1 MWAGAKMGDDGQV
14 IEWGFVLVLA
24 AVAMGA
30 VAQRVT
36 GMGFALLAVP
46 FLVLAVGPVQG
57 VVLTNWCGVMSSGVN
72 LIGVRRDV
80 QWRRIALITFAAVL
94 GSIPGALLIMVIPL
108 NWLGIVV
115 GSLTL
120 LALLVS
126 LRSSAGS
133 RKDTRGLRASIGFAS
148 GFMGVTAG
156 VSGPPMVIYRK
167 ATDWPM
173 RAFASSVQFH
183 FMIVGITAVT
193 LKWGEGPAYSVWH
206 WAGLVLAL
214 ALGSFAGSRLAPM
227 VPNRTALRLV
237 MIIAFAGTLMTIGRA
252 AYNLLVGA

>member
-1 MWAGAKMGDDGQV
+1 MGCV
-14 IEWGFVLVLA
+14 IEWGFVLVLV

-80 QWRRIALITFAAVL
+80 QWGRVAWLTSAAVL
-94 GSIPGALLIMVIPL
+94 GSIPGALLILVIPL

-115 GSLTL
+115 GSLTF
-120 LALLVS
+120 LALLIS
-126 LRSSAGS
+126 LRSPEGS
-133 RKDTRGLRASIGFAS
+133 RADTRGFRSSIGFAS

-156 VSGPPMVIYRK
+156 VAGPPMVIYRK
-167 ATDWPM
+167 ATNWPM
-173 RAFASSVQFH
+173 RKFAASVQFH
-183 FMIVGITAVT
+183 FMIVGITAVA
-193 LKWGEGPAYSVWH
+193 LKWGEWPAYSAWH
-206 WAGLVLAL
+206 WGALVLAL
-214 ALGSFAGSRLAPM
+214 ALGSFAGSRIAPM

-237 MIIAFAGTLMTIGRA
+237 MIIAFAGTLLTIGRA
-252 AYNLLVGA
+252 AYNLLIGA